1 MTVVWIAPLGVGIVA
16 GMALTIA
23 SLRVSRRA
31 DELRTSLS
39 RLGELAA
46 SGRRVREE
54 VGALGATLEELG
66 RR

>member
-31 DELRTSLS
+31 DELRASLS
-39 RLGELAA
+39 RLGELAT

-66 RR
+66 RK

>member
-31 DELRTSLS
+31 DELRASLS
-39 RLGELAA
+39 RLGELAT
-46 SGRRVREE
+46 SGRRVRDE

-66 RR
+66 RK

>member
-23 SLRVSRRA
+23 SLRVSRRD
-31 DELRTSLS
+31 DELRASLS
-39 RLGELAA
+39 RLGELAT
-46 SGRRVREE
+46 SGRRVRDE

-66 RR
+66 RK